1 MNRLSSA
8 AVAGFIGRA
17 RNARNEHLLVLRRR
31 QSGEGRGH
39 TIPFCLLLTLI
50 RQRRT
55 DPLYGDRRSAVVRP
69 DAGVAGFGQRAQTKM
84 VGMSSATNAVEGL
97 DLDPLPP
104 ADKLLLEEPGLADRA
119 LATLARWRHS
129 TDPCSHSLLDEWHD
143 ILIKQEW
150 RRAVAGDE
158 RGNALRQASPL
169 GAVLPEG
176 ARKAVLAKVQ
186 TPLRTE
192 RARAN
197 GG

>member
-1 MNRLSSA
+1 M
-8 AVAGFIGRA
+8 
-17 RNARNEHLLVLRRR
+17 
-31 QSGEGRGH
+31 
-39 TIPFCLLLTLI
+39 
-50 RQRRT
+50 T
-55 DPLYGDRRSAVVRP
+55 DGPVVVRP
-69 DAGVAGFGQRAQTKM
+69 DAGVAGFGQRAHTKM

-104 ADKLLLEEPGLADRA
+104 ADLGHHRVQDYQSLLLHCAAVKLLLEEPGLADRA
-119 LATLARWRHS
+119 LATLARWRQS

-143 ILIKQEW
+143 ILINKEW
-150 RRAVAGDE
+150 HRAVAGDE

-186 TPLRTE
+186 TLLRTE